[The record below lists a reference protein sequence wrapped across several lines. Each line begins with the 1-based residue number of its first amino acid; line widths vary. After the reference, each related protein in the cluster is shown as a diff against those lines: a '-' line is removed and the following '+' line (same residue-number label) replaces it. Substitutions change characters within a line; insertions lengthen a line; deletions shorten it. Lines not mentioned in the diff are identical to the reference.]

1 MIPGKM
7 LSVSFDPEK
16 DRLTTK
22 EVDVPRT
29 AKGEVLIKVH
39 ASPVNPTDLA
49 KIKEMKP
56 DEETDLIPGTEGSGR
71 VVATGKG
78 IFPRFFKGK
87 RVAFAAKHHYS
98 GAWAEY
104 VVTPAGS
111 CFPISKKVSDEQ
123 ASMAIVNPMTALAF
137 LDYARK
143 YKQAA
148 VVSTVAGGALGKMVS
163 GILEKKGIRVLNI
176 VRSEKSMREL
186 REGGAREILSSETDD
201 FAEKLGGWCLD
212 NKAGLILDAIGGEFV
227 NRVIGHLP
235 PNTVILLYGNLSQ
248 KQVEFMPQQ
257 LLRKHNGIVGF
268 FLGEWVARQG
278 MLKTIRR
285 LMKVNRLLKHGMETK
300 VQATFS
306 LQDINKAI
314 EVYEKDM
321 SGGKVILDPRL
332 ET

>member
-1 MIPGKM
+1 M
-7 LSVSFDPEK
+7 LSVFLEPGGG
-16 DRLTTK
+16 RLMTRV
-22 EVDVPRT
+22 VDVPRPG
-29 AKGEVLIKVH
+29 KGEVLIKVH

-49 KIKEMKP
+49 KIKEMNP
-56 DEETDLIPGTEGSGR
+56 EEAEGFIPGTEGSGM
-71 VVATGKG
+71 VVATGAG
-78 IFPRFFKGK
+78 ILPRLFKGK
-87 RVAFAAKHHYS
+87 RVAFAAKHRYS

-137 LDYARK
+137 LDYARQ
-143 YKQAA
+143 YRQLA
-148 VVSTVAGGALGKMVS
+148 VVSTVAGGALGRMVT

-201 FAEKLGGWCLD
+201 FAEKLAGWCQD

-227 NRVIGHLP
+227 NRVIDHLP

-321 SGGKVILDPRL
+321 SGGKAILMPKH
-332 ET
+332 E